1 MNPDETEENKESPI
15 LIKKIDKLNTESNE
29 DKADEIEDI
38 QEEMIPDLEEDLDEK
53 KMEEQIDT
61 KNQQKLKFD
70 NSEYLIDDLP
80 KEAKQL
86 VMGLRTADAQT
97 KMYEDTLKLIALGKN
112 KMVQDLKMI
121 LDKIEP
127 IQNA

>member
-1 MNPDETEENKESPI
+1 
-15 LIKKIDKLNTESNE
+15 
-29 DKADEIEDI
+29 
-38 QEEMIPDLEEDLDEK
+38 
-53 KMEEQIDT
+53 MEETTDST
-61 KNQQKLKFD
+61 NKQKLKFD
-70 NSEYLIDDLP
+70 DSEYFLDDLP
-80 KEAKQL
+80 KEANQL

>member
-1 MNPDETEENKESPI
+1 MKINLTKDFKISLKIKSPI
-15 LIKKIDKLNTESNE
+15 ILVCILK
-29 DKADEIEDI
+29 
-38 QEEMIPDLEEDLDEK
+38 EK
-53 KMEEQIDT
+53 TMEESTDGAN
-61 KNQQKLKFD
+61 KQKLKFD
-70 NSEYLIDDLP
+70 DSEYFLDDLP

>member
-1 MNPDETEENKESPI
+1 
-15 LIKKIDKLNTESNE
+15 
-29 DKADEIEDI
+29 
-38 QEEMIPDLEEDLDEK
+38 
-53 KMEEQIDT
+53 MEETTDGGN
-61 KNQQKLKFD
+61 KQKLKFD
-70 NSEYLIDDLP
+70 DSEYFLDDLP

-86 VMGLRTADAQT
+86 VMGLRTADSQR

>member
-1 MNPDETEENKESPI
+1 M
-15 LIKKIDKLNTESNE
+15 
-29 DKADEIEDI
+29 A
-38 QEEMIPDLEEDLDEK
+38 
-53 KMEEQIDT
+53 EQIDK

-70 NSEYLIDDLP
+70 NSEYLLDDLP

-97 KMYEDTLKLIALGKN
+97 KMYEDTLKLIAVGKN
-112 KMVQDLKMI
+112 KMVADLKMI

-127 IQNA
+127 ISNG

>member
-1 MNPDETEENKESPI
+1 
-15 LIKKIDKLNTESNE
+15 
-29 DKADEIEDI
+29 
-38 QEEMIPDLEEDLDEK
+38 
-53 KMEEQIDT
+53 
-61 KNQQKLKFD
+61 
-70 NSEYLIDDLP
+70 
-80 KEAKQL
+80 
-86 VMGLRTADAQT
+86 MGLRTADAQK